1 MALWTPAAAAGGGLI
16 TTSTVTPRA
25 STPPNPAAGN
35 RLRLGTR
42 EIPQENEPHPGTQK
56 IFEFLRGAR
65 RSDTRLLPST
75 DLPLS
80 PKGVRALPLRG
91 RARKTRK
98 KVSPSR
104 VRRTL
109 SRNFTKGKPGGV
121 KCVDHSLP
129 LTGACTFFRDPRW
142 SENFPKHA
150 TRAVHSPLNRRALV

>member
-42 EIPQENEPHPGTQK
+42 EIPQENEPHLGTQK
-56 IFEFLRGAR
+56 IFEFLRGAW

-80 PKGVRALPLRG
+80 PKGVRGLPLRG

-129 LTGACTFFRDPRW
+129 LTGACTFFEIRDGAKTFQ
-142 SENFPKHA
+142 N
-150 TRAVHSPLNRRALV
+150 TRLVRFTRPLNRRALV